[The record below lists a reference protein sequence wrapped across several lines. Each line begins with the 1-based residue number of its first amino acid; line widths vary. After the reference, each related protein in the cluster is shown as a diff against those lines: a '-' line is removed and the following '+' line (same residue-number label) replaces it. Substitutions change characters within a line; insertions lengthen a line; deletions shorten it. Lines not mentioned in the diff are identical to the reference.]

1 MSKSLDLNGC
11 HGNIKGK
18 FSKNYSKL
26 FSSEAIRE
34 MKLKLSI
41 HVHDISLYINCVFTV
56 LLYNGKSGN
65 WHLFLCLY
73 RYFDKRFTEMFLE

>member
-1 MSKSLDLNGC
+1 MSKSLDLDGC

-26 FSSEAIRE
+26 FSSEAIRG

-56 LLYNGKSGN
+56 LLYNGERCKLAFISV
-65 WHLFLCLY
+65 LVQIF
-73 RYFDKRFTEMFLE
+73 

>member
-1 MSKSLDLNGC
+1 MSRLLDLNGC

-18 FSKNYSKL
+18 FSKNYSKI
-26 FSSEAIRE
+26 FSSEAIRG

-41 HVHDISLYINCVFTV
+41 HVHDISLYINCVFIV

-65 WHLFLCLY
+65 GHLFLCY
-73 RYFDKRFTEMFLE
+73 CRYFDKRFTEMFLE